1 MSNMIDKLGPWFS
14 LTDAAAISDK
24 SRVTLRRYLDAD
36 KFPNARQDPDD
47 VNNAWL
53 VPLQDLEAAGI
64 RIVGDDTGEADP
76 VMGLLVVRLARA
88 EALAEARGAEIVRLE
103 RVLAIFA
110 RQTDLL
116 AAAIQ
121 RQENNS

>member
-1 MSNMIDKLGPWFS
+1 MKNMTDKLGPWFS

-36 KFPNARQDPDD
+36 KFPNARQDTGDI
-47 VNNAWL
+47 NNAWL

-76 VMGLLVVRLARA
+76 AMGLLVVRLARA
-88 EALAEARGAEIVRLE
+88 EALAEARGAEIERLE
-103 RVLAIFA
+103 SVLATFA

-121 RQENNS
+121 RKENNS